1 MLTQSVLLTRRP
13 QSLAGLLPSL
23 GEFAKG
29 FCKQAK
35 ADGGSGRSPTIHL
48 PRLAVK
54 FFSSNIQQ
62 QHRKS
67 LRIEPTVRRIS
78 SKMAATKDY
87 RLLCL
92 ENPLLGKQ
100 TPTLAPGIPLNGMHG
115 TSHFPLPRQR
125 QAELV
130 KLTEFYDRH
139 PGRRR

>member
-1 MLTQSVLLTRRP
+1 MLKQGLLLTRRP
-13 QSLAGLLPSL
+13 QSLAGLLPAL

-35 ADGGSGRSPTIHL
+35 ADGGSSRSPTIHL
-48 PRLAVK
+48 PRLAVN
-54 FFSSNIQQ
+54 FFPSNIQQ

-67 LRIEPTVRRIS
+67 FRIEPTVRRIS

-115 TSHFPLPRQR
+115 TSHLPLPRWR
-125 QAELV
+125 QPELI
-130 KLTEFYDRH
+130 KLTKFHGRH